1 MKVFINAGHG
11 CLGCWIVNHIWHSNE
26 KKMQYSIFQIC
37 NFSFYESIFSNVYQF
52 VSEAFQEML
61 TYYSYRFRGISS
73 LKIGDKPNWT
83 TPEKWNWTFM
93 TWICVFW
100 SFFLSSHFEYR
111 KFQNIEYS
119 NQANPRISRVAG
131 RQVVPGLSRARYF
144 QKWTFLSWVC
154 SILVFFSRIFEVYL
168 S

>member
-1 MKVFINAGHG
+1 MKDCQIRQMPSLVTRAF
-11 CLGCWIVNHIWHSNE
+11 
-26 KKMQYSIFQIC
+26 FQMCIK
-37 NFSFYESIFSNVYQF
+37 ITTF
-52 VSEAFQEML
+52 VSQPLLFML
-61 TYYSYRFRGISS
+61 TAGKVGFRGISS

-111 KFQNIEYS
+111 KFGNIEYS

-154 SILVFFSRIFEVYL
+154 SILIFFFREFLKFIYRKL
-168 S
+168 WTKYQI